1 VSQSLLSMTCAGAL
15 LAAGA
20 FTAGGTDEPRAPAR
34 AAAAPPI
41 ARSASI
47 ALFVTVRDGPADLP
61 GPTSASVEMALSD
74 QPQVVGPD
82 GIRLA
87 VPAGVSSDVRVLV
100 AGATCRVTLGPKM
113 AGRAV
118 MVVVDRAAAGAS
130 CAARLLGPAA
140 AADDAGLAARA

>member
-1 VSQSLLSMTCAGAL
+1 MTCAGAL
-15 LAAGA
+15 LAACA
-20 FTAGGTDEPRAPAR
+20 FMAGGTHETRAPTR
-34 AAAAPPI
+34 AGVGPV

-47 ALFVTVRDGPADLP
+47 ALFVAVREGPADAP
-61 GPTSASVEMALSD
+61 GPTSASVETASSD

-87 VPAGVSSDVRVLV
+87 VPAGVPSDVRVLV
-100 AGATCRVTLGPKM
+100 AGAKCRVTLGPKM

-118 MVVVDRAAAGAS
+118 MVVVDRAAPGAS

-140 AADDAGLAARA
+140 VAGEASLAARA